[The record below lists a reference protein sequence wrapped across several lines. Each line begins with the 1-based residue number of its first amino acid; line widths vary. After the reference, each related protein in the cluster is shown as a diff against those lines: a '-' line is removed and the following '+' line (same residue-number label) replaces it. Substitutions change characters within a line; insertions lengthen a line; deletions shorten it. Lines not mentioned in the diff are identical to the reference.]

1 MENQALIFIPDISG
15 FTKFVTECSID
26 HSNQIISNLI
36 NIIVNSNF
44 LGLKVAEIEGDAVL
58 FYLKGTPPKKEE
70 IIQQSKRMFID
81 FHTNL
86 KAMERNFFCKC
97 GSCLTAS
104 NLTLKFIA
112 HYGVCKEVPIHN
124 AIKLI
129 GSDVILSH
137 KLLKNNVPEKEYI
150 LLSESYLKHQQ
161 SKSTIEEDWVDI
173 KSNIE
178 NFENF
183 GEIRTKYIPLS
194 PLKRLTPSL
203 YRFENFAGE
212 NTLAEMG
219 VQTAPFQ
226 NLDLQNFSSLPA
238 TK

>member
-15 FTKFVTECSID
+15 FTKFVTKCEIN
-26 HSNQIISNLI
+26 HTNHIISNLI
-36 NIIVNSNF
+36 NIILDSNP
-44 LGLKVAEIEGDAVL
+44 LELKLSEIEGDAVL
-58 FYLKGTPPKKEE
+58 FYFKGMPPKKEE

-97 GSCLTAS
+97 GSCTTAS
-104 NLTLKFIA
+104 NLTLKFIV

-124 AIKLI
+124 STKLI
-129 GSDVILSH
+129 GSDVILAH
-137 KLLKNNVPEKEYI
+137 KLLKNNIPEREYI
-150 LLSESYLKHQQ
+150 LLSEKYLKSQQ
-161 SKSTIEEDWVDI
+161 SKLIIEEDWVDI

-194 PLKRLTPSL
+194 PLRRLIS
-203 YRFENFAGE
+203 
-212 NTLAEMG
+212 
-219 VQTAPFQ
+219 
-226 NLDLQNFSSLPA
+226 
-238 TK
+238 

>member
-15 FTKFVTECSID
+15 FTKFVTKCEIN
-26 HSNQIISNLI
+26 HTNHIISNLI
-36 NIIVNSNF
+36 NIILDSNP
-44 LGLKVAEIEGDAVL
+44 LELKVSEIEGDAVL
-58 FYLKGTPPKKEE
+58 FYFKGMPPKKEE

-97 GSCLTAS
+97 GSCTTAS
-104 NLTLKFIA
+104 NLTLKFIV

-124 AIKLI
+124 STKLI
-129 GSDVILSH
+129 GSDVIIAH
-137 KLLKNNVPEKEYI
+137 KLLKNNIPEREYI
-150 LLSESYLKHQQ
+150 LLSEKYLKSQQ
-161 SKSTIEEDWVDI
+161 SKLIIEEDWVDI

-194 PLKRLTPSL
+194 PLRRLIS
-203 YRFENFAGE
+203 
-212 NTLAEMG
+212 
-219 VQTAPFQ
+219 
-226 NLDLQNFSSLPA
+226 
-238 TK
+238 

>member
-15 FTKFVTECSID
+15 FTKFVTECEIN
-26 HSNQIISNLI
+26 HTNHIISNLI
-36 NIIVNSNF
+36 NIILNSN
-44 LGLKVAEIEGDAVL
+44 LLELKLSEIEGDAVL
-58 FYLKGTPPKKEE
+58 FYSKGAPPKKEE

-97 GSCLTAS
+97 RSCTTAS
-104 NLTLKFIA
+104 NLTLKFIV

-124 AIKLI
+124 STKLI
-129 GSDVILSH
+129 GSDVILAH
-137 KLLKNNVPEKEYI
+137 KLLKNNIPEREYI
-150 LLSESYLKHQQ
+150 LLSEKYLKSQQ
-161 SKSTIEEDWVDI
+161 SKLIIEEDWVDI

-194 PLKRLTPSL
+194 PLRRLIS
-203 YRFENFAGE
+203 
-212 NTLAEMG
+212 
-219 VQTAPFQ
+219 
-226 NLDLQNFSSLPA
+226 
-238 TK
+238 